1 MIESVLLQMGLRCG
15 TVKNFSNTI
24 SNDVRKGERQH
35 WYFLTPFKTTET
47 PSQLKECTVKMAF
60 PFLANREDLSEALVY
75 KRLTPFLATY
85 ESELLKQLRK
95 TFKIVTVTEFYPIAF
110 WANEKGERTERKVLG
125 VESVHIFSASV
136 TIKYRETSINCNC

>member
-1 MIESVLLQMGLRCG
+1 MIEDILLKMGLKCG

-24 SNDVRKGERQH
+24 SDDIRKGDQQH
-35 WYFLTPFKTTET
+35 WYFLTPIKTTET
-47 PSQLKECTVKMAF
+47 TSQLKECTVKMAF

-85 ESELLKQLRK
+85 EKELLKQLRK

-110 WANEKGERTERKVLG
+110 WANEKGERSDRKVLG
-125 VESVHIFSASV
+125 VESVHIFQASV
-136 TIKYRETSINCNC
+136 TIKYRDCSNC

>member
-35 WYFLTPFKTTET
+35 WYFLTPIKTTET
-47 PSQLKECTVKMAF
+47 PSQLKECTIKMAF

-85 ESELLKQLRK
+85 EKELLKQLRK
-95 TFKIVTVTEFYPIAF
+95 AFKIVTVTEFYPIAF

-125 VESVHIFSASV
+125 VESVHIFQASV
-136 TIKYRETSINCNC
+136 TIKYRETSINC